1 MSSKAG
7 SSIGAFLL
15 SLPVSAMLLMMV
27 FGVPRFAPGT
37 NGESGWDQA
46 RQFISRLRGESNRA
60 PDEMF
65 GEYPPPPTRVPMDDP
80 FAPVS
85 QGSSGAAEAPRW
97 GASPASGTPPSRED
111 VPTGASTSPPAWPFV
126 GLVSSGPSATPAE
139 NAAPRMSQGGE
150 WAGEVPSRRDSLGAA
165 LTWTEARRRL
175 TELGIDQFHLEP
187 GLQRDHFL
195 FVCLFSPGDDPRVT
209 HRFEAEAADPLL
221 AVQDVLSQIDGWLSQ
236 RFADRAQQIIP
247 PARGQ

>member
-27 FGVPRFAPGT
+27 FGIPRFAPGT
-37 NGESGWDQA
+37 NAESGWDQA
-46 RQFISRLRGESNRA
+46 RQFFSRLRGESNRA

-65 GEYPPPPTRVPMDDP
+65 GEYPPPPSRVPMDDP

-85 QGSSGAAEAPRW
+85 RVGGSTAEAPRW
-97 GASPASGTPPSRED
+97 GTSPASGTPPARE
-111 VPTGASTSPPAWPFV
+111 A
-126 GLVSSGPSATPAE
+126 
-139 NAAPRMSQGGE
+139 
-150 WAGEVPSRRDSLGAA
+150 LGAA

-187 GLQRDHFL
+187 GLQRDHYL

-209 HRFEAEAADPLL
+209 HRFEAEAADPLM

-236 RFADRAQQIIP
+236 RYADRAQQIIP
-247 PARGQ
+247 SARGQ